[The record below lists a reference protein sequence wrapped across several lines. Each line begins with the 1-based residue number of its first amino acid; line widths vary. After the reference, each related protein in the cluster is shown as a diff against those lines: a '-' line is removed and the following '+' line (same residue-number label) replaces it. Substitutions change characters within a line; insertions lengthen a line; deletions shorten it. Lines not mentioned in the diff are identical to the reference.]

1 MDYTMVMPREKSL
14 IMNYKQRFFAAID
27 LDSTL
32 WAKVFDPKDE
42 KESNVNKQNLIDSLN
57 TMLAFN

>member
-1 MDYTMVMPREKSL
+1 MVMPREKGL

>member
-1 MDYTMVMPREKSL
+1 MNYTMVMPRGKSL

-32 WAKVFDPKDE
+32 WAKGFDPKDE

-57 TMLAFN
+57 IMLAFN